1 MCYWIQPRIW
11 IFVKGYGFLSFAKNL
26 DKNIG
31 KNISKKLSG
40 KYSQKHVNHSKK
52 FATDTLKT
60 IWKKE

>member
-1 MCYWIQPRIW
+1 M
-11 IFVKGYGFLSFAKNL
+11 SFAKNL